1 MVGVITLGIQPRPI
15 TLTGTSTLIFADITK
30 ISSNKLVFTNWRYD
44 RNQNLF
50 VAQPCKNCEPGK
62 FNKDPGMVSW
72 SLHTHSQGTHWT
84 YNNIA
89 QAQVKWSMRCMSFP
103 RFNLALNQV
112 WIRISFV
119 SWPWLFTG
127 DKGHG
132 DLTWGWFLPTTSPHK
147 PCKLSLHW
155 SNLFAISID
164 CYVVGSRCT
173 FSQLI

>member
-1 MVGVITLGIQPRPI
+1 M
-15 TLTGTSTLIFADITK
+15 
-30 ISSNKLVFTNWRYD
+30 FTNWKYD

-50 VAQPCKNCEPGK
+50 VTQPCKNCEPGK
-62 FNKDPGMVSW
+62 FNKDHGMVSW
-72 SLHTHSQGTHWT
+72 SLHTHSRGTHWT

-89 QAQVKWSMRCMSFP
+89 QAQVKWSMRRMSFP

-132 DLTWGWFLPTTSPHK
+132 GLTWEWILST
-147 PCKLSLHW
+147 KLIIPD
-155 SNLFAISID
+155 NLVNSHYTCLIYLLSI
-164 CYVVGSRCT
+164 
-173 FSQLI
+173 

>member
-1 MVGVITLGIQPRPI
+1 MIGVITLGIQPRPI

-62 FNKDPGMVSW
+62 FNKSHGMVSW
-72 SLHTHSQGTHWT
+72 SLNTHIHRVPIRHTILHRHMS
-84 YNNIA
+84 
-89 QAQVKWSMRCMSFP
+89 MSFP

-119 SWPWLFTG
+119 SWPWLLTG

-132 DLTWGWFLPTTSPHK
+132 DLTWGWFLPTTSPRK